1 VRAWS
6 SEFVSLVGKRAEART
21 LTDWSKVKLIPG
33 TTEALVIA
41 TEGIVIVLVSTCV
54 VVPFNDIAKSPFLY
68 ETAILLIPT
77 GYAPVL

>member
-1 VRAWS
+1 
-6 SEFVSLVGKRAEART
+6 
-21 LTDWSKVKLIPG
+21 VKLILG

-41 TEGIVIVLVSTCV
+41 TEGIVIVVVSTCV

-68 ETAILLIPT
+68 ETAILFIPT